1 MPDRAVG
8 YRDSLDGVA
17 ADHLR
22 GGFFEGWPNPPT
34 PDGHLA
40 HLRGCETVLLA
51 VEPATGNVVG
61 FVSVLGDG
69 GTVAFVSLL
78 EVLPAWRGRGIG
90 SELMRRVLARYREH
104 YAVDLVCDE
113 DVVPFYERLGGTAGR
128 AVLWRN
134 RRSSRLLD
142 PGDPLPVPG
151 PLAASVAVAEQDVN
165 TP

>member
-1 MPDRAVG
+1 MPDRAVD
-8 YRDSLDGVA
+8 YRDDLDGIT
-17 ADHLR
+17 ADQLR
-22 GGFFEGWPNPPT
+22 GGFFEGWPSPPT
-34 PDGHLA
+34 PDGHLT

-51 VEPATGNVVG
+51 VDRAGGDVVG

-69 GTVAFVSLL
+69 GTVGFISLL

-90 SELMRRVLARYREH
+90 TELMRRVLERYRDR
-104 YAVDLVCDE
+104 YAVDLVCDD

-134 RRSSRLLD
+134 RPSSRLL
-142 PGDPLPVPG
+142 
-151 PLAASVAVAEQDVN
+151 AERDVN